1 MKRKPAY
8 LKHMLGL
15 AALLLLAPA
24 EIFAQEG
31 YYGAKETI
39 ALGAKPS
46 LLSAALSFDAAQ
58 DQSSPQE
65 VVAKVRE
72 AASVLS
78 KTGDLSQFNQKHGPW
93 FWGKDSYIFIQDCDK
108 KVIVAH
114 PVKPDIIGKD
124 FMTMKDSKGNLLF
137 VKDYCE
143 EARKPAGIW
152 SEFWWPKPGE
162 KESSRKLT
170 YSLGAKGTP
179 YIVVSGIYDD
189 KSPVDEL
196 SKLTSGK

>member
-1 MKRKPAY
+1 MKASKFAVV
-8 LKHMLGL
+8 LMLTF
-15 AALLLLAPA
+15 
-24 EIFAQEG
+24 ISFV
-31 YYGAKETI
+31 
-39 ALGAKPS
+39 
-46 LLSAALSFDAAQ
+46 LLSVAVAQ
-58 DQSSPQE
+58 DQANPQE

-78 KTGDLSQFNQKHGPW
+78 RTGDLSQFNQKEGPW

-114 PVKPDIIGKD
+114 PVKPESIGQN

-143 EARKPAGIW
+143 EARKPTGIW
-152 SEFWWPKPGE
+152 SQFWWPKPGAT
-162 KESSRKLT
+162 ESSRKLT

-179 YIVVSGIYDD
+179 YVVVSGIYDD
-189 KSPVDEL
+189 KATIAEL
-196 SKLTSGK
+196 TKLTKK